1 LNNYIIIDII
11 SLIYEIN
18 YCGGNMELKNFKEL
32 IAKVQNNDTKKR
44 VAVAAAH
51 DEHTLEAVFKAV
63 NDKLVEP
70 VLIGDKGKIVEILNN
85 LSVNFDENEIVH
97 TSDDTEAAE
106 KTVELINEGKADFI
120 MKGKLQTADLLK
132 AVVNKEKGLRTG
144 SVMSHVAILEI
155 PAYHK
160 LIAVTDGGM
169 MMYPNLEEK
178 KQIIENVVNVF
189 LAMGYESPKV
199 AVLTAVETV
208 NPKMPEAVDAD
219 NLKRMNQNGEIKN
232 CIVEGPISVDLTF
245 NKESAKI
252 KGYESPVTGE
262 ADILIAPNITTGNI
276 MSKALLEFADGTMAG
291 MIVGAKVPIVLT
303 SRGATSEEKYLSLVL
318 SASAVK

>member
-1 LNNYIIIDII
+1 
-11 SLIYEIN
+11 
-18 YCGGNMELKNFKEL
+18 MELKNFKEL
-32 IAKVQNNDTKKR
+32 IAKVQNNDSKKR
-44 VAVAAAH
+44 VAVAAAQ
-51 DEHTLEAVFKAV
+51 DEHTLEAVFRAR

-70 VLIGDKGKIVEILNN
+70 VLIGDKAKIREILKR
-85 LSVNFDENEIVH
+85 LSIDFDDDKIIDAENDAD
-97 TSDDTEAAE
+97 SAE
-106 KTVELINEGKADFI
+106 KTVELINEGGADFI

-144 SVMSHVAILEI
+144 NVISHVAILEI

-160 LIAVTDGGM
+160 LMAVTDGGM
-169 MMYPNLEEK
+169 MMYPNVEEK
-178 KQIIENVVNVF
+178 KQIIENAVNVF
-189 LAMGYESPKV
+189 LNMGYECPKV
-199 AVLTAVETV
+199 AVLAAVETV

-219 NLKRMNQNGEIKN
+219 VLKKMNENGEIKN
-232 CIVEGPISVDLTF
+232 CIVEGPISIDLTF
-245 NKESAKI
+245 SKESAQI

-262 ADILIAPNITTGNI
+262 ADILMVPNITAGNI
-276 MSKALLEFADGTMAG
+276 MSKALLEFANGTMAG

>member
-1 LNNYIIIDII
+1 
-11 SLIYEIN
+11 
-18 YCGGNMELKNFKEL
+18 MELKNFQDL
-32 IAKVQNNDTKKR
+32 IAKVQNNDTKKK

-51 DEHTLEAVFKAV
+51 DEHTLEAVFRAV

-70 VLIGDKGKIVEILNN
+70 VLIGNKDKIIEILHK
-85 LSVNFDENEIVH
+85 LSVEFDDNKIIH
-97 TSDDTEAAE
+97 TDGDTEAAE
-106 KTVELINEGKADFI
+106 KTVELINEGNADFI

-144 SVMSHVAILEI
+144 NVMSHVAILEI

-169 MMYPNLEEK
+169 MMYPNAEEK
-178 KQIIENVVNVF
+178 KQIIENVVDVF
-189 LAMGYESPKV
+189 LAMGYECPKV
-199 AVLTAVETV
+199 AILAAVETV

-219 NLKRMNQNGEIKN
+219 ILKKMNQNGEIKN
-232 CIVEGPISVDLTF
+232 CLVEGPISVDLTF

-252 KGYESPVTGE
+252 KGYKSPVTGE
-262 ADILIAPNITTGNI
+262 ADIIIAPNITTGNI
-276 MSKALLEFADGTMAG
+276 MSKALLEFANGTMAG

>member
-1 LNNYIIIDII
+1 
-11 SLIYEIN
+11 
-18 YCGGNMELKNFKEL
+18 MELKNFKEL
-32 IAKVQNNDTKKR
+32 IDKVQNNESKKR
-44 VAVAAAH
+44 VVVAAAH
-51 DEHTLEAVFKAV
+51 DEHTLEAVFKAK

-70 VLIGDKGKIVEILNN
+70 VLIGDKNKIIEILKK
-85 LSVNFDENEIVH
+85 LSIDFDENKIINTENDI
-97 TSDDTEAAE
+97 EAAE
-106 KTVELINEGKADFI
+106 KTVALINEGHADFI

-144 SVMSHVAILEI
+144 NVMSHVAILEI

-169 MMYPNLEEK
+169 MMYPNAEEK
-178 KQIIENVVNVF
+178 KQIIENAVDVF
-189 LAMGYESPKV
+189 LAMGYECPKV
-199 AVLTAVETV
+199 AILAAVETV

-219 NLKRMNQNGEIKN
+219 ILKKMNQNSEIKN
-232 CIVEGPISVDLTF
+232 CVIEGPISVDLTF

-252 KGYESPVTGE
+252 KGYESPITGE

-276 MSKALLEFADGTMAG
+276 MSKALLEFANATMAG

-303 SRGATSEEKYLSLVL
+303 SRGATTEEKYLSLVL

>member
-1 LNNYIIIDII
+1 
-11 SLIYEIN
+11 
-18 YCGGNMELKNFKEL
+18 MAFKNFNEL
-32 IAKVQNNDTKKR
+32 IVKVQNSDTKKR

-51 DEHTLEAVFKAV
+51 DEHTLEAVFRAA
-63 NDKLVEP
+63 NDNLVEP
-70 VLIGDKGKIVEILNN
+70 VLIGDKVKIAEILKN
-85 LSVNFDENEIVH
+85 LSVNFDESKIIH
-97 TSDDTEAAE
+97 TADDTEAAE
-106 KTVELINEGKADFI
+106 KTVELINSGKADFI

-144 SVMSHVAILEI
+144 KVMSHVAILEI

-169 MMYPNLEEK
+169 MMYPNVEEK
-178 KQIIENVVNVF
+178 KQIIENAVDVF
-189 LAMGYESPKV
+189 LAMGYECPNV

-219 NLKRMNQNGEIKN
+219 ELKKMNINGEIKN

-276 MSKALLEFADGTMAG
+276 MSKALLEFANGTMAG